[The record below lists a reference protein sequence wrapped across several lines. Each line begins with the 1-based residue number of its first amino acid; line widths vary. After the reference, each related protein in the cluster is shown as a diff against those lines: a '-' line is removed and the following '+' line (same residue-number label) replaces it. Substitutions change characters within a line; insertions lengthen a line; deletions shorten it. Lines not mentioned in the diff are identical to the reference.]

1 MYKKTIKRGERN
13 FDYYIYV
20 DYSENL
26 IGYIII
32 ERNKIEELIPKIS
45 RFRHYR
51 QSKNRKIY
59 LKHINDTIKKEKIYS
74 SLLEFKIKEMHE
86 SIEVYANVL
95 DFVKRHDKCVIF
107 ISIDDKQYIKFKKLV
122 SIIND
127 GKTVVVK
134 ESDLK
139 RGTVEY
145 QMSLIIDN
153 ALNVERRQRKK
164 R

>member
-95 DFVKRHDKCVIF
+95 DVPLTQIWNQSVNRIKG
-107 ISIDDKQYIKFKKLV
+107 SLNPQYLINKFTLRVNTLTKH
-122 SIIND
+122 
-127 GKTVVVK
+127 
-134 ESDLK
+134 
-139 RGTVEY
+139 
-145 QMSLIIDN
+145 
-153 ALNVERRQRKK
+153 
-164 R
+164 

>member
-107 ISIDDKQYIKFKKLV
+107 ISIDDKLV

>member
-74 SLLEFKIKEMHE
+74 SLLEFKIKERLFTP
-86 SIEVYANVL
+86 NK
-95 DFVKRHDKCVIF
+95 D
-107 ISIDDKQYIKFKKLV
+107 
-122 SIIND
+122 SIINRIFN
-127 GKTVVVK
+127 
-134 ESDLK
+134 SLDL
-139 RGTVEY
+139 TNFLV
-145 QMSLIIDN
+145 
-153 ALNVERRQRKK
+153 
-164 R
+164 